1 MATAI
6 AYDAARA
13 AVEDAR
19 HAALINQFPQDP
31 RRAGAYA
38 DGTQPDP
45 AMAQIDTN
53 ISTSSDD
60 FIANRNGMLALIES
74 A

>member
-1 MATAI
+1 
-6 AYDAARA
+6 
-13 AVEDAR
+13 
-19 HAALINQFPQDP
+19 
-31 RRAGAYA
+31 
-38 DGTQPDP
+38 
-45 AMAQIDTN
+45 MAQIDTN